1 MVYFTKYSEQKF
13 NILNKYKVY
22 FTKEQIEDC
31 LKLPDKVSKK
41 GKCLA
46 ARKENI
52 KVVYKKEGGVVK
64 VVTFYP
70 VRS

>member
-1 MVYFTKYSEQKF
+1 MIHFTKYAENKF
-13 NILNKYKVY
+13 EILNKYKVY

-31 LKLPDKVSKK
+31 LKLPDKTYKK
-41 GKCLA
+41 GKYLA

-52 KVVYKKEGGVVK
+52 KVVYRKEDGMVK

-70 VRS
+70 VK